1 MATTSPVQGVPVGT
15 STTGMGS
22 APPPHPAEALARK
35 LLRQALTPAGGDAQA
50 AGPVGREALQ
60 QAARLL
66 AGSAAAPQGWGSAGP
81 RLSPSQFV
89 LCAEVAVKVRA
100 AAASPF
106 PLRPP
111 RVGERDAGHPTVRRR
126 RRSPVPP
133 HLGPPPASPLAAG
146 P

>member
-1 MATTSPVQGVPVGT
+1 MGT

-35 LLRQALTPAGGDAQA
+35 LLRQALAPAAGDALA
-50 AGPVGREALQ
+50 AGPAGREALQ

-126 RRSPVPP
+126 EEPC
-133 HLGPPPASPLAAG
+133 PPPPWSP
-146 P
+146 PPSPP